1 MSYTD
6 KIDSTN
12 ENYTIRTYENGFQER
27 FLSSS
32 ATIEVEPEET
42 LADKIVDL
50 QSNQLII
57 MGAIADLYS
66 ALPPTV

>member
-32 ATIEVEPEET
+32 ATIEVEQEET